1 MFKRSVLFSGLALVL
16 TSVAAHAQ
24 TATAA
29 VSITVAP
36 VLAISSSG
44 SFTFPTAD
52 DSHYT
57 AGEVVSTGGPTLS
70 HRGNVPYDITVE
82 AQTGSAFGFTP
93 DASQPME
100 ADPNKPVSD
109 LTIDADFGGTAASAA
124 VGGAGSPNAFFSRA
138 ARGGNVSDELTA
150 RMALSYDNDPPGVYT
165 TTVVFTIIA
174 N

>member
-16 TSVAAHAQ
+16 TSVAAQAQ

-29 VSITVAP
+29 VSITVSP

-52 DSHYT
+52 DAHYT
-57 AGEVVSTGGPTLS
+57 AGEVVSTAGPTLS
-70 HRGNVPYDITVE
+70 HRGNVPYDITIE
-82 AQTGSAFGFTP
+82 AQSGAAFGFANVAGRS
-93 DASQPME
+93 D

-124 VGGAGSPNAFFSRA
+124 VGGAGSPNPFFSRA

-150 RMALSYDNDPPGVYT
+150 RMALNYDDDPPGVYT